1 MRQSHPR
8 GEAFS
13 ARRPPPPH
21 TLAKIIAMR
30 MPLLFRRWPFWFW
43 LPTVLCLLLAAP
55 LEAADDEEDE
65 DDVGLPGL
73 TAVHSPLDTKGSAVK
88 SVVDPMPQRLSLSLA
103 AGESPHP
110 TIAPGPF
117 QTTFT
122 GRVFVQRPG
131 KYLFRADLHGK
142 LKLAFGDQVAF
153 DGVVGDGETIVAG
166 TPVTLKYGQ
175 VPLTATFER
184 TDADAPAELR
194 LFWQREG
201 EAEFAVPS
209 AVLSR
214 AKPVAG
220 KPETALPT
228 TSWEEGRRLVSEH
241 RCAACHEIGALS
253 SLSGTAPVP
262 RAALLPGIGDRI
274 SEAWMHR
281 WLANPKAVRRL
292 ATMPDLFGDS
302 PAEQADLYAAT
313 KYLASL
319 KDPKKSPSPPPS
331 PQQAGA
337 TEPNKNIVV
346 PDAVAVRKSMAAV
359 GCVACHTLP
368 GEDIA
373 KFPDLRP
380 LTNLGDKTTAAV
392 LEKRIAEPRAYHP
405 SSRMP
410 DFQLKK
416 EQPKLLR
423 DIAAYLADQHA
434 AEALPT
440 PKAPAGGVLEER
452 WNTIFAGDNVR
463 GKFEKMSEDERWRV
477 LGSRVVETRG
487 CLNCHDFDKRQTKLT
502 PPPSLAGISAERM
515 EQGCVAEKPQA
526 PAASYS
532 FTPEQQKAIRG
543 ALALSPQAKP
553 AKAPIYAAQRELQR
567 SGCTNCH
574 SSGAAEGA
582 FAKRILSFVQLG
594 TDQTLHDLAPPNLA
608 GIGEKL
614 NVKAMQSVIDGK
626 TRARPWMALRMPIFG
641 EENVKGLGTSLAAQ
655 DGVSAA
661 ASPAAE
667 ATAEVPVSDEDIEIG
682 RQLIGRTGLNCV
694 SCHDIRG
701 IPSIGV
707 RGPDLAKV
715 AERVREEW
723 FHAWLMDPQRF
734 TPGTRMPSVFFGGKS
749 AAPQFL
755 EGDPERQINALW
767 AYLSQGSKMELPS
780 LAPPANAVVPGG
792 ENPHFMPK
800 DRPLIVRGFMPE
812 VAGLRGIALGTP
824 AGTHFAFD
832 SERCVLTAAWTGDF
846 AEIGGWFDNGRGTPV
861 DNALKPLGKMI
872 WRAPTESRSFAAEGA
887 DPAFLPSLKFSAAWA
902 DAKDAGFSY
911 AVEVVPGKFL
921 HVEERLAPLPDGF
934 ERRFTLRADDE
945 LPALRLQLSD
955 GKFVGDISAEAS
967 EEAKGVLG
975 AGDVPELVLEKFAA
989 KMQRSVV
996 VQYKLPA
1003 RAEKSEKK

>member
-1 MRQSHPR
+1 
-8 GEAFS
+8 
-13 ARRPPPPH
+13 
-21 TLAKIIAMR
+21 MR
-30 MPLLFRRWPFWFW
+30 MSPLFCRRTSWLSLPFVIAWT
-43 LPTVLCLLLAAP
+43 LVVP
-55 LEAADDEEDE
+55 LRADDEEDE

-73 TAVHSPLDTKGSAVK
+73 TAVHRALDANGPESVP
-88 SVVDPMPQRLSLSLA
+88 VVDPMPQRLALSLA
-103 AGESPHP
+103 ANESPHP
-110 TIAPGPF
+110 TIAAGPF
-117 QTTFT
+117 QTVFT

-131 KYLFRADLHGK
+131 KYLFRAELQGK
-142 LKLAFGDQVAF
+142 LTLAFGDQVAF
-153 DGVVGDGETIVAG
+153 DGVVGDGDAPVAG
-166 TPVTLKYGQ
+166 SPVTLKYGQ

-184 TDADAPAELR
+184 TAADVPAELR

-214 AKPVAG
+214 AKPIAG

-228 TSWEEGRRLVSEH
+228 TAWEEGRRLVSEH

-274 SEAWMHR
+274 SEAWLHR
-281 WLANPKAVRRL
+281 WLANPRAVRRL

-302 PAEQADLYAAT
+302 PEEQADLYAAT
-313 KYLASL
+313 NYLASL
-319 KDPKKSPSPPPS
+319 KESKKPAKP
-331 PQQAGA
+331 AA
-337 TEPNKNIVV
+337 AAAL
-346 PDAVAVRKSMAAV
+346 PDATAVRKSMASV

-368 GEDIA
+368 GEDA
-373 KFPDLRP
+373 TKFPNLRP
-380 LTNLGDKTTAAV
+380 LTNLGDKTTATV
-392 LEKRIAEPRAYHP
+392 LEKRIAEPRAFHP

-440 PKAPAGGVLEER
+440 PQAPAGDILRER
-452 WNTIFAGDNVR
+452 WNAIFAADPVR
-463 GKFEKMSEDERWRV
+463 GKFEMMPEDERWRV

-487 CLNCHDFDKRQTKLT
+487 CLNCHDLDKRQTKLA
-502 PPPSLAGISAERM
+502 PPPSLAGIDT
-515 EQGCVAEKPQA
+515 EQARRGCLAEKPQT
-526 PAASYS
+526 PAAGYS
-532 FTPEQQKAIRG
+532 FTAEQRAAVQG
-543 ALALSPQAKP
+543 ALALSPKAKP

-567 SGCTNCH
+567 SGCVNCH
-574 SSGAAEGA
+574 SNGTAEGA
-582 FAKRILSFVQLG
+582 FAQRILSFVPLG

-614 NVKAMQSVIDGK
+614 NVKAMQGVIDGK

-641 EENVKGLGTSLAAQ
+641 EENVKGLGASLAAQ
-655 DGVSAA
+655 DGVGATA
-661 ASPAAE
+661 GPAAD
-667 ATAEVPVSDEDIEIG
+667 ATAEVPLSDEDLEIG
-682 RQLIGRTGLNCV
+682 RQLVGRTGLNCV

-707 RGPDLAKV
+707 RGPDLANV
-715 AERVREEW
+715 AGRVREEW
-723 FHAWLMDPQRF
+723 FHAWLTDPQRF
-734 TPGTRMPSVFFGGKS
+734 TPGTRMPTVFFGGKS

-755 EGDPERQINALW
+755 DGDPERQINALW

-780 LAPPANAVVPGG
+780 LAPPANAIVPGG
-792 ENPHFMPK
+792 ENPRFTPK
-800 DRPLIVRGFMPE
+800 DRPMIVRGFMPD

-872 WRAPTESRSFAAEGA
+872 WRDAAEGRSFTA
-887 DPAFLPSLKFSAAWA
+887 DGADSAFVPLVKFAAAWA
-902 DAKDAGFSY
+902 DAKDAGFGY
-911 AVEVVPGKFL
+911 AVEVLPGKYL
-921 HVEERLAPLPDGF
+921 HVEEHLAPTTDGF
-934 ERRFTLRADDE
+934 ERRFKLRADDD
-945 LPALRLQLSD
+945 LSTVRLALAD
-955 GKFVGDISAEAS
+955 GKFGGEVSADAS
-967 EEAKGVLG
+967 ERAKVAVA
-975 AGDVPELVLEKFAA
+975 AGDVTELVITKLAA
-989 KMQRSVV
+989 QTPVSVAV
-996 VQYKLPA
+996 HYKLPV
-1003 RAEKSEKK
+1003 RTEKSEKK

>member
-1 MRQSHPR
+1 M
-8 GEAFS
+8 
-13 ARRPPPPH
+13 
-21 TLAKIIAMR
+21 IAMR
-30 MPLLFRRWPFWFW
+30 MPPLFCRWSPWLW
-43 LPTVLCLLLAAP
+43 LPFLMGAAFVAP
-55 LEAADDEEDE
+55 LHADEEEDE

-73 TAVHSPLDTKGSAVK
+73 TAVHSALDANGSA
-88 SVVDPMPQRLSLSLA
+88 SAPVVDPMPQRLALSLA
-103 AGESPHP
+103 ASESPHP
-110 TIAPGPF
+110 TIAAGPF
-117 QTTFT
+117 QTVFS
-122 GRVFVQRPG
+122 GRIFVQRPG
-131 KYLFRADLHGK
+131 KYLFRAELQGK
-142 LKLAFGDQVAF
+142 LKLVFGDQIAF
-153 DGVVGDGETIVAG
+153 DGVAGDGDALVAG

-184 TDADAPAELR
+184 VAADAPAELR

-228 TSWEEGRRLVSEH
+228 TAWEEGRRLVSEH

-253 SLSGTAPVP
+253 SLSGSAPVP

-292 ATMPDLFGDS
+292 ATMPDLFGDT
-302 PAEQADLYAAT
+302 PAEKADLYAAT

-319 KDPKKSPSPPPS
+319 KDSKKPAKP
-331 PQQAGA
+331 AA
-337 TEPNKNIVV
+337 AVVV
-346 PDAVAVRKSMAAV
+346 PDAGAVRKSMASV

-368 GEDIA
+368 GEDAA

-440 PKAPAGGVLEER
+440 PQAPVGDVLRER
-452 WNTIFAGDNVR
+452 WNAIFADDPVGD
-463 GKFEKMSEDERWRV
+463 KFEKMPEDERWRV

-487 CLNCHDFDKRQTKLT
+487 CLNCHDLEKRPTKLT
-502 PPPSLAGISAERM
+502 PPPSLAGIGSEKSA
-515 EQGCVAEKPQA
+515 QGCLAEKPQA
-526 PAASYS
+526 PAAAYS
-532 FTPEQQKAIRG
+532 FTADQQKAIRG
-543 ALALSPQAKP
+543 AVALSHKAKP

-574 SSGAAEGA
+574 SSGTAEGA
-582 FAKRILSFVQLG
+582 FSKRILSFVPLG

-641 EENVKGLGTSLAAQ
+641 EENVKGLGASLAAQ
-655 DGVSAA
+655 DGINDDAA
-661 ASPAAE
+661 
-667 ATAEVPVSDEDIEIG
+667 TKGEVPFIELVREMNSEEEIEIG
-682 RQLIGRTGLNCV
+682 RQLVGRTGLNCV

-707 RGPDLAKV
+707 RGPDLSNV
-715 AERVREEW
+715 PDRVRAEW
-723 FHAWLMDPQRF
+723 FQSWLLDPQRF
-734 TPGTRMPSVFFGGKS
+734 TPGTRMPTVFFGGKS
-749 AAPQFL
+749 AAPQFHN
-755 EGDPERQINALW
+755 GNPNFQMGALW

-780 LAPPANAVVPGG
+780 LAPPANAIVPGG
-792 ENPHFMPK
+792 ENPRFTPK
-800 DRPLIVRGFMPE
+800 DRPMIVRGFMPD

-832 SERCVLTAAWTGDF
+832 SERCVLSAAWTGDF

-872 WRAPTESRSFAAEGA
+872 WRAPAESRSFAADGA
-887 DPAFLPSLKFSAAWA
+887 DPAFVPSMKFSAAWGS
-902 DAKDAGFSY
+902 AKDSGFSY
-911 AVEVVPGKFL
+911 AVEVLPGKFL
-921 HVEERLAPLPDGF
+921 QVEERLVPTTDGF
-934 ERRFTLRADDE
+934 ERQFTLQTDDD
-945 LPALRLQLSD
+945 LPTVRMALTD
-955 GKFVGDISAEAS
+955 GKWNGEVSLAAS
-967 EEAKGVLG
+967 ESAKVVDG
-975 AGDVPELVLEKFAA
+975 AGDVPELVVEKLAA
-989 KMQRSVV
+989 KTPRSFAVH
-996 VQYKLPA
+996 YKLPA
-1003 RAEKSEKK
+1003 RAEKAEKK

>member
-1 MRQSHPR
+1 MSHPR
-8 GEAFS
+8 GDAFS
-13 ARRPPPPH
+13 ACRFPLPQL
-21 TLAKIIAMR
+21 LAKLVSMR
-30 MPLLFRRWPFWFW
+30 MPPLFSRRSTWFCSS
-43 LPTVLCLLLAAP
+43 LVVVLAFVAP
-55 LEAADDEEDE
+55 LRADEEDDE

-73 TAVHSPLDTKGSAVK
+73 TAVHRALQANGPASDP
-88 SVVDPMPQRLSLSLA
+88 VVDPVPQRLALSLA
-103 AGESPHP
+103 VSESPHP
-110 TIAPGPF
+110 TIATGPF
-117 QTTFT
+117 QTVFT
-122 GRVFVQRPG
+122 GRIFVQRPG
-131 KYLFRADLHGK
+131 KYVFRAELHGK
-142 LKLAFGDQVAF
+142 LKLTFGDQIAF
-153 DGVVGDGETIVAG
+153 DGISGDGEARVAG
-166 TPVTLKYGQ
+166 VPVTLKYGQ

-184 TDADAPAELR
+184 SAAEAPAELR

-201 EAEFAVPS
+201 EAEFAVPA

-228 TSWEEGRRLVSEH
+228 TSWEEGRRLVAEH
-241 RCAACHEIGALS
+241 RCAACHEVGALS
-253 SLSGTAPVP
+253 SLSGTSPVP

-274 SEAWMHR
+274 SEAWLHR

-302 PAEQADLYAAT
+302 PEEQAELYAAT

-319 KDPKKSPSPPPS
+319 KDSKLPGKPV
-331 PQQAGA
+331 AA
-337 TEPNKNIVV
+337 VAV
-346 PDAVAVRKSMAAV
+346 PDATSVRKSMAAV

-368 GEDIA
+368 GEDAA

-392 LEKRIAEPRAYHP
+392 IEKRIAEPRAYHP

-410 DFQLKK
+410 DFELKK

-440 PKAPAGGVLEER
+440 PQAPAGDVLRER
-452 WNTIFAGDNVR
+452 WDAIFAEDPVR
-463 GKFEKMSEDERWRV
+463 GKFEKMPEDERWRV
-477 LGSRVVETRG
+477 LGARVVETRG
-487 CLNCHDFDKRQTKLT
+487 CLNCHDLDKRQTKLT
-502 PPPSLAGISAERM
+502 PPPSLAGIDSEKTS
-515 EQGCVAEKPQA
+515 QGCLAAEPKT
-526 PAASYS
+526 PAARYS
-532 FTPEQQKAIRG
+532 FTSEQQQAVRG
-543 ALALSPQAKP
+543 ALRLSPKAKP

-582 FAKRILSFVQLG
+582 FAKRILSFVPLG

-614 NVKAMQSVIDGK
+614 NVKAMQGVVDGK

-641 EENVKGLGTSLAAQ
+641 EENVKGLGASLAAQ
-655 DGVSAA
+655 DGVGAATISATD
-661 ASPAAE
+661 
-667 ATAEVPVSDEDIEIG
+667 ATVEIPVSDEDLEMG

-707 RGPDLAKV
+707 RGPDLANV
-715 AERVREEW
+715 AGRVREEW
-723 FHAWLMDPQRF
+723 FHAWLSDPQRF
-734 TPGTRMPSVFFGGKS
+734 TPGTRMPTVFFGGKS

-755 EGDPERQINALW
+755 DGDPERQINALW

-780 LAPPANAVVPGG
+780 LAPPANAIVPGG
-792 ENPHFMPK
+792 ENPRFTPK
-800 DRPLIVRGFMPE
+800 DRPLIVRGFMPD

-832 SERCVLTAAWTGDF
+832 SERCLLTAAWTGDF

-872 WRAPTESRSFAAEGA
+872 WRAATEGRSFSADGA
-887 DPAFLPSLKFSAAWA
+887 DSAFVPTVKFSAAWA

-911 AVEVVPGKFL
+911 SVEVLPGKFL
-921 HVEERLAPLPDGF
+921 YVDERLIAKPDGF
-934 ERRFTLRADDE
+934 DRLFTMRADDDD
-945 LPALRLQLSD
+945 LPTLRLALAD
-955 GKFVGDISAEAS
+955 GRFAGDISADAS
-967 EEAKGVLG
+967 EQAKVLV
-975 AGDVPELVLEKFAA
+975 ATGDDPELVVTRLAA
-989 KMQRSVV
+989 KVPVSVAV
-996 VQYKLPA
+996 HYKLPA

>member
-1 MRQSHPR
+1 M
-8 GEAFS
+8 
-13 ARRPPPPH
+13 
-21 TLAKIIAMR
+21 L
-30 MPLLFRRWPFWFW
+30 
-43 LPTVLCLLLAAP
+43 VAP
-55 LEAADDEEDE
+55 LHAADDEEDE

-73 TAVHSPLDTKGSAVK
+73 TAVHSSLDATGFASK
-88 SVVDPMPQRLSLSLA
+88 SVVDPMPQRLAMSLA
-103 AGESPHP
+103 ASESPHP
-110 TIAPGPF
+110 TIAAGPF
-117 QTTFT
+117 QTVFT
-122 GRVFVQRPG
+122 GRIFVQRPG
-131 KYLFRADLHGK
+131 KYLFRAEFQGR
-142 LKLAFGDQVAF
+142 LKLVFGDQVAF
-153 DGVVGDGETIVAG
+153 DGTVGDGDAVVAG

-184 TDADAPAELR
+184 TVADAPAELR

-214 AKPVAG
+214 AKPIAS
-220 KPETALPT
+220 KPATALPT
-228 TSWEEGRRLVSEH
+228 TAWEEGRRLVSEH

-292 ATMPDLFGDS
+292 ATMPDLFGES

-319 KDPKKSPSPPPS
+319 RDTKKP
-331 PQQAGA
+331 AKTVA
-337 TEPNKNIVV
+337 AVAM
-346 PDAVAVRKSMAAV
+346 PDATAVRKSMASV

-368 GEDIA
+368 GEDA
-373 KFPDLRP
+373 TKFPDLRP

-440 PKAPAGGVLEER
+440 PQPPAGDVLRER
-452 WNTIFAGDNVR
+452 WNAIFADDPVR
-463 GKFEKMSEDERWRV
+463 GKFEKMPEDERWRV

-487 CLNCHDFDKRQTKLT
+487 CLNCHDLDKRQTKLT
-502 PPPSLAGISAERM
+502 PPPALAGIRSEKSEHGCLAET
-515 EQGCVAEKPQA
+515 PQS
-526 PAASYS
+526 PAAAYS
-532 FTPEQQKAIRG
+532 FTAEQQTAIRG
-543 ALALSPQAKP
+543 ALALSPKAKP

-574 SSGAAEGA
+574 SNGTAEGA
-582 FAKRILSFVQLG
+582 FAKRILSFVPLG

-641 EENVKGLGTSLAAQ
+641 EENVKGLGASLAAR
-655 DGVSAA
+655 DGIGA
-661 ASPAAE
+661 ASSLEAD
-667 ATAEVPVSDEDIEIG
+667 ATAEVPVSEEDIEIG

-707 RGPDLAKV
+707 RGPDLANV
-715 AERVREEW
+715 AGRVREEW
-723 FHAWLMDPQRF
+723 FHAWLSDPQRF

-755 EGDPERQINALW
+755 DGDPERQINALW

-780 LAPPANAVVPGG
+780 LAPPANAIVPGG
-792 ENPHFMPK
+792 ENPRFTPK
-800 DRPLIVRGFMPE
+800 DRPMIVRGFMPDT
-812 VAGLRGIALGTP
+812 AGLRGIALGTP
-824 AGTHFAFD
+824 SGTHFAFD

-861 DNALKPLGKMI
+861 DNALKPLGKI
-872 WRAPTESRSFAAEGA
+872 FWRASADGRTFIAEGA
-887 DPAFLPSLKFSAAWA
+887 DPAFVPLVKFSAAWA

-911 AVEVVPGKFL
+911 AVEVLPGKLL
-921 HVEERLAPLPDGF
+921 HVEERLAPTTDGF
-934 ERRFTLRADDE
+934 ERRFALRADDD
-945 LPALRLQLSD
+945 LPTVRLALTD
-955 GKFVGDISAEAS
+955 GKFGGIVSAEAS
-967 EEAKGVLG
+967 EQAKVVVA
-975 AGDVPELVLEKFAA
+975 AGDVPELVLEKLAA
-989 KMQRSVV
+989 KSPLSVALH
-996 VQYKLPA
+996 YKLPA
-1003 RAEKSEKK
+1003 RLEKAEKK